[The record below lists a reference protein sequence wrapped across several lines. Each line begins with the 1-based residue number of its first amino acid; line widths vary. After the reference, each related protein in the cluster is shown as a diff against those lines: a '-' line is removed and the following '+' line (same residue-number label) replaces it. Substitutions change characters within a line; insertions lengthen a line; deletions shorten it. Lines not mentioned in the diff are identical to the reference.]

1 MPELPEVE
9 TVRRGLEPAMTG
21 AAIKKLTVNRKDL
34 RFPFPVNFQNRI
46 EGATIL
52 GLRRRAKYLL
62 ADLSS
67 GETLIM
73 HLGMSGRFA
82 VESPHTRM
90 EPGSFHADPGRHLVH
105 DHVIFRLSSDF
116 IVTYNDVRRF
126 GFMDLHATDLLDQS
140 PHFRAM
146 GIEPLGNAFSAAAM
160 AVLFAGKTA
169 PLKAALLDQRLVAG
183 LGNIYVCE
191 ALNRARLSPRRSTGS
206 LVTKTGQAST
216 RLDILA
222 REIRLVLEEA
232 ILAGGSTLRDYVQ
245 TDGSLGYFQHRFR
258 AYDREGDACRNDHCN
273 GIINRMVQSGRST
286 FYCSD
291 CQK

>member
-21 AAIKKLTVNRKDL
+21 ASIEKLIVNRKDL
-34 RFPFPVNFQNRI
+34 RFPFPKDFRARV
-46 EGATIL
+46 EGATVL

-62 ADLSS
+62 VDLSS

-82 VESPHTRM
+82 VEGQKGRM
-90 EPGSFHADPGRHLVH
+90 EPGNYHTDPGRHIIH
-105 DHVIFRLSSDF
+105 DHVIFQLSSAF
-116 IVTYNDVRRF
+116 TITYNDVRRF
-126 GFMDLHATDLLDQS
+126 GFMDLHATDQLDQS

-146 GIEPLGNAFSAAAM
+146 GIEPLGNGFHAAAM
-160 AVLFAGKTA
+160 AERFVGKTA

-191 ALNRARLSPRRSTGS
+191 VLNRAELSPKRSAGS
-206 LVTKTGQAST
+206 LVTKSGHASM
-216 RLDILA
+216 RLDHLA
-222 REIRLVLEEA
+222 REIRLVLDEA
-232 ILAGGSTLRDYVQ
+232 ITAGGSTLRDYVQ

-258 AYDREGDACRNDHCN
+258 AYDREGEPCRNDGCK
-273 GIINRMVQSGRST
+273 GTILRMVQSGRST
-286 FYCSD
+286 FYCAA
-291 CQK
+291 CQT